1 MLRSSSR
8 VAARALSNVLA
19 SPSANTTAGAAAGAS
34 SRALVHDSGGGTS
47 ESASLRGGMRVGPS
61 ACLRGGGGGG
71 GVGPTAPSSLLH
83 HAASYSM
90 RSSGYVYDARKG
102 FADCQGDDMAGRCT
116 S

>member
-1 MLRSSSR
+1 
-8 VAARALSNVLA
+8 
-19 SPSANTTAGAAAGAS
+19 
-34 SRALVHDSGGGTS
+34 
-47 ESASLRGGMRVGPS
+47 
-61 ACLRGGGGGG
+61 
-71 GVGPTAPSSLLH
+71 VGPTAPSSLLH